1 MEIIYISLMRLKIL
15 GGIDMVQVSPS
26 ILSADFGSLK
36 EEILK
41 LEEGGADYIH
51 LDVMDGIYVP
61 NITFGPSIIGKL
73 RDITDIPFDVH
84 LMIDRPERYIKD
96 FVKAGADI
104 ITVHE
109 ESTTHLHR
117 TIEEIK
123 SYGVKAGVAL
133 NPSTPLNNIRYVLNY
148 IDMVLI
154 MTVNPGFG
162 GQKFIGSMEGK
173 IKKLREIIEDK
184 ELDILIEAD
193 GGIKLNNAK
202 DIIDYGVDIIVVGS
216 GIFEAEDAAER
227 TKMFKEL

>member
-1 MEIIYISLMRLKIL
+1 MAKI
-15 GGIDMVQVSPS
+15 SPS

-36 EEILK
+36 RGGGG
-41 LEEGGADYIH
+41 LEKGCADYIH

-61 NITFGPSIIGKL
+61 NITFGIPVIKNI
-73 RDITDIPFDVH
+73 RNITDIPFDVH

-96 FVKAGADI
+96 FADAGADI

-123 SYGVKAGVAL
+123 SYGLKAGVAL
-133 NPSTPLNNIRYVLNY
+133 NPSTPLENIEYVLDY

-162 GQKFIGSMEGK
+162 GQSFISSMARK
-173 IKKLREIIEDK
+173 IKKLKETIEARK
-184 ELDILIEAD
+184 LDILIEVD

-216 GIFEAEDAAER
+216 GIFEAKDITER
-227 TKMFKEL
+227 TKMFKRL

>member
-1 MEIIYISLMRLKIL
+1 MKTIYISLMRLKIL

-41 LEEGGADYIH
+41 LEKGGADYIH

-61 NITFGPSIIGKL
+61 NISFGPAVIKKL
-73 RDITDIPFDVH
+73 RRITKIPFDVH

-96 FVKAGADI
+96 FVDAGADL

-109 ESTTHLHR
+109 ESTMHLHR
-117 TIEEIK
+117 TIEEIR
-123 SYGVKAGVAL
+123 SYGLKAGVAL
-133 NPSTPLNNIRYVLNY
+133 NPSTPLENIEYVLDY

-162 GQKFIGSMEGK
+162 GQKFIDSMEEK
-173 IKKLREIIEDK
+173 IKKLKRIIESRK
-184 ELDILIEAD
+184 LDILIEVD
-193 GGIKLNNAK
+193 GGIKLDNAK

-216 GIFEAEDAAER
+216 GIFEAENVSER
-227 TKMFKEL
+227 TKMFKGL